1 MTLMLMRRIPVCTF
15 CNGLN
20 VVIHKK
26 DVTRMEECG
35 AGWCDSVTGSV
46 TDNITIVTQ
55 QHEDPAPPGP
65 ASTNKELIPTLTFQ
79 APWISVWSGAAS
91 RHWARARRAAA
102 VPSIPT
108 LLPARPKISIAQPQP
123 GTWPSKLFGIS
134 INWLGAQYLMW
145 LATLCCL

>member
-1 MTLMLMRRIPVCTF
+1 MRRIPVGSF

-26 DVTRMEECG
+26 DVTRLEECG
-35 AGWCDSVTGSV
+35 TGWCDSVTVSV

-55 QHEDPAPPGP
+55 QHEDPAP
-65 ASTNKELIPTLTFQ
+65 
-79 APWISVWSGAAS
+79 
-91 RHWARARRAAA
+91 ARALLYQQGIDPDLDVPSSMNFCVEWSREPALGAGEARTAG
-102 VPSIPT
+102 VPSIST

>member
-1 MTLMLMRRIPVCTF
+1 MRRIPVGSF

-35 AGWCDSVTGSV
+35 TGWCDSVTVSV

-55 QHEDPAPPGP
+55 QHEDQPRP

-91 RHWARARRAAA
+91 REPALGAGQARTAG
-102 VPSIPT
+102 VPSIST